1 MIKTLVKNEL
11 LKSRYFKDVTLGS
24 NSLAKDGGKVYLD
37 LRDLT

>member
-11 LKSRYFKDVTLGS
+11 LKFRYFKDVTMGS

-37 LRDLT
+37 LRD